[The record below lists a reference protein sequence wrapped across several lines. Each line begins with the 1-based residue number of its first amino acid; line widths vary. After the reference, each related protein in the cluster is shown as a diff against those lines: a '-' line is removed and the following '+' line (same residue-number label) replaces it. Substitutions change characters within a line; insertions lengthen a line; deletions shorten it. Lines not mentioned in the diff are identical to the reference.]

1 MTKLYRH
8 PLSGHAHRTEL
19 FLSLIG
25 KEVELVDVDLL
36 AGEQKSEAFRAL
48 NPLEQVSVL
57 DDEGT
62 IISDSNAILVYLATK
77 YAPESWYPRE
87 PERAAAVQKWL
98 SVAAGEEHFNT
109 LDNIVLNPRVGLLF
123 PDFYSGDLLYLTG
136 RAEIIWDGPD
146 VDAFD
151 GAERLVRFEVESV
164 IRVNGSLPFRGGFE
178 AFSPV
183 LRRTGNWQEVIAAR
197 RSLNSAL

>member
-1 MTKLYRH
+1 M
-8 PLSGHAHRTEL
+8 
-19 FLSLIG
+19 IG
-25 KEVELVDVDLL
+25 RADSFFIASVYSEDTNDFVQGVDVSHRGGNPGFVLVEDATRLIFPDF
-36 AGEQKSEAFRAL
+36 AGNK
-48 NPLEQVSVL
+48 
-57 DDEGT
+57 
-62 IISDSNAILVYLATK
+62 
-77 YAPESWYPRE
+77 
-87 PERAAAVQKWL
+87 
-98 SVAAGEEHFNT
+98 HFNT
-109 LDNIVLNPRVGLLF
+109 LGNIVLNPRVGLLF

-151 GAERLVRFEVESV
+151 GAERLVRCEVESV